1 MTFVASPWAD
11 PISFIVGA
19 FVFGIPQDPLGT
31 LLKLAVLA
39 SVIIFPFTWIGKLV
53 YDWVSKNAKAN
64 HLVSLF
70 LTSFITVFVFIIV
83 IRLWYVLLG
92 SQFLA
97 VGIVDFVI
105 DFIIAG
111 AVAFLFALLGDF
123 INHIVHQKWQVPQ
136 ALTLYMID
144 LIVCLVFFISVLLAI
159 YAYAAVVV

>member
-1 MTFVASPWAD
+1 MTFVASPLAD
-11 PISFIVGA
+11 PIGFIVGL
-19 FVFGIPQDPLGT
+19 FVFGIPQDPLGS
-31 LLKLAVLA
+31 LLKLAVLS
-39 SVIIFPFTWIGKLV
+39 SVIIFPFTVIGKLV
-53 YDWVSKNAKAN
+53 YDWVAKNVKSN
-64 HLVSLF
+64 HLVTLF
-70 LTSFITVFVFIIV
+70 LTSFITVFIFVIA
-83 IRLWYVLLG
+83 IRLWYVMFG

-97 VGIVDFVI
+97 VGIVDFIIGFV
-105 DFIIAG
+105 IAG

>member
-1 MTFVASPWAD
+1 MSIAVGLWAD
-11 PISFIVGA
+11 PIGFIVGL
-19 FVFGIPQDPLGT
+19 FVFGIPQDPIGS
-31 LLKLAVLA
+31 LLKLAVLS
-39 SVIIFPFTWIGKLV
+39 SVIVFPFTVIGKLV

-64 HLVSLF
+64 HLVTLF

-83 IRLWYVLLG
+83 IRLWYVLFG

-97 VGIVDFVI
+97 VGMV
-105 DFIIAG
+105 DFIIGFLTAG

-144 LIVCLVFFISVLLAI
+144 LIVCFVFFISVLLAI